1 MGVMGIRFVL
11 VDVEG
16 TTSSIDFVKK
26 TLFPYSRE
34 RLPDYVRAHAD
45 ERLVKAQIAEVD
57 EDVEKAIQILIDWLD
72 EDRKA
77 TPLKT
82 LQGMVWRV
90 GYEDGSL
97 RAHMYPDT
105 PAALRSWR
113 KQGLEIGV
121 YSSGSV
127 AAQKLMFKYS
137 DAGDLTDHFKHH
149 FDTTVGKKIERD
161 SYLRILDELE
171 FAPRE
176 VAFLSDSEAELDAA
190 SSVGISTV
198 QVVRAEDGTV
208 PSLRHRTASSLAAVD
223 VVDL

>member
-1 MGVMGIRFVL
+1 MAIRFVL
-11 VDVEG
+11 VDIEG

-45 ERLVKAQIAEVD
+45 ERLVRSQLALVD
-57 EDVEKAIQILIDWLD
+57 DDVEKAIDKLLEWLD

-97 RAHMYPDT
+97 RAHMYADT
-105 PAALRSWR
+105 PIALRTWR
-113 KQGLEIGV
+113 DAGLALGV

-137 DAGDLTDHFKHH
+137 EVGDLTDLFKHH
-149 FDTTVGKKIERD
+149 FDTTVGKKIEPE
-161 SYLRILDELE
+161 SYGRILAEVGYG
-171 FAPRE
+171 PRE
-176 VAFLSDSEAELDAA
+176 VTFLSDSEAELDAA
-190 SSVGISTV
+190 SSLGISTI
-198 QVVRAEDGTV
+198 QIVRPEDGT
-208 PSLRHRTASSLAAVD
+208 PRTLRHRTANSMG
-223 VVDL
+223 VVNVADL